1 MSQENPLLNPLKKV
15 PGISI
20 TLPTRAILYDNGEV
34 SQEVVESGGEI
45 HIRPLSTR
53 DELLMR
59 TPDLILNGQ
68 AFSHVCKN
76 SIEGINEPLELYQAD
91 HDAILVGLRIAT
103 YGDLF
108 PIKIPNAEYD
118 QKDEESKEILDFD
131 LNLRTILQDGASL
144 GDIEEYQVK
153 LEGTGQVVTVQP
165 LRVKMAINMLH
176 KQLEDNAKIKA
187 KRGFLLSDP
196 ENTTLEQREK
206 EALLGVE
213 ETFAR
218 TTDQVTEIQDDFLI
232 NAIRDVDGVRDSK
245 NILEWYQRPELT
257 AKDFYPVRDVMEKF
271 VGLGIKQTMEVTDPR
286 SGKSWETSLPIN
298 PMDFF
303 VSGPAGA
310 KYPT

>member
-20 TLPTRAILYDNGEV
+20 TLPTRAILYDKEV
-34 SQEVVESGGEI
+34 SQKVIDSGGEI
-45 HIRPLSTR
+45 HIHPLSTR

-68 AFSHVCKN
+68 AFSHICKN

-108 PIKIPNAEYD
+108 GIVIPNIEYD
-118 QKDEESKEILDFD
+118 EKDEESKKVLEFD
-131 LNLRTILQDGASL
+131 LNLRTVLQDGLSL
-144 GDIEEYQVK
+144 GNIEDYQVK
-153 LEGTGQVVTVQP
+153 IESSGQMVTVQP
-165 LRVKMAINMLH
+165 LRVKMAISMVH
-176 KQLEDNAKIKA
+176 KQLEINAKTRA
-187 KRGFLLSDP
+187 KMGFISDDP
-196 ENTTLEQREK
+196 AMTTLEQKEK
-206 EALLGVE
+206 EALLSVE
-213 ETFAR
+213 DIFSK
-218 TTDQVTEIQDDFLI
+218 TTKEVTEIQDHFLI
-232 NAIRDVDGVRDSK
+232 NAIRDVDGVQ
-245 NILEWYQRPELT
+245 NVEHLLEWYKDPKLT

-286 SGKSWETSLPIN
+286 TGKSWETSLPIN

-310 KYPT
+310 KYPI